1 MSSKGKRPVSQT
13 TPTIT
18 EGVTTVKRRIILA
31 ILTLAVLCVVA
42 AVAGDLNA
50 PQEKE
55 KTSATQKGWLG
66 VAIQDITSQME
77 KAMDL
82 KSKEGALVRG
92 VEQKSPAQSA
102 GIKDGDII
110 VQFGAKNIG
119 DSNDLQKA
127 VADTKPESKVTVVV
141 MRKGEKKTLDV
152 VVGKQPSK
160 SKIIA
165 VNPRGTGNFNV
176 FLGAQNYQGMSLRE
190 LNEQLGQYFGATD
203 GAGVL
208 VWEVEKGS
216 AAEKAGVKAGDVI
229 SVVGKKKIR
238 TLRDVSRALGIYDEG
253 EKAEIEVVRKGTRQ
267 TLSLEVEE
275 ATDESGFQYHF
286 DTPSFPRH
294 RGGVFFNEDPFE
306 IQVPEIDLETLRPH
320 MDQLTIELDQ
330 MTGRLHD
337 KSIQLREKIERD
349 VKPHVWVRVLHGI

>member
-1 MSSKGKRPVSQT
+1 
-13 TPTIT
+13 
-18 EGVTTVKRRIILA
+18 VTTVKSRIFLI

-66 VAIQDITSQME
+66 VSIQDITSQME

-82 KSKEGALVRG
+82 KSKDGALVG
-92 VEQKSPAQSA
+92 SVERKSPAQTA
-102 GIKDGDII
+102 GIKEGDII

-141 MRKGEKKTLDV
+141 MRKGEKKTMDV

-160 SKIIA
+160 SKVIA

-190 LNEQLGQYFGATD
+190 LNEQLGQYFGVTD

-208 VWEVEKGS
+208 VWEVDKES

-229 SVVGKKKIR
+229 TVVGKKKIR

-253 EKAEIEVVRKGTRQ
+253 EKAEIELVRKGARQ

-275 ATDESGFQYHF
+275 AADESGFQYQF
-286 DTPSFPRH
+286 NTPSFPKH
-294 RGGVFFNEDPFE
+294 RGGVFFNEAPFE

-320 MDQLTIELDQ
+320 MDQLKIELDQ
-330 MTGRLHD
+330 MKSRLHD
-337 KSIQLREKIERD
+337 ESSQLREKIERD
-349 VKPHVWVRVLHGI
+349 VKPHVWMRVLHGI

>member
-1 MSSKGKRPVSQT
+1 MASKGKSAVGQK

-18 EGVTTVKRRIILA
+18 KGVTTVKRKIILA

-55 KTSATQKGWLG
+55 KASATQKGWLG

-82 KSKEGALVRG
+82 KSKDGALVST
-92 VEQKSPAQSA
+92 VERKSPAQTA
-102 GIKDGDII
+102 GIKEGDII
-110 VQFGAKNIG
+110 VRFGAKNIG

-127 VADTKPESKVTVVV
+127 VADTKPESKVSVVV
-141 MRKGEKKTLDV
+141 LRKGEKKTLDV
-152 VVGKQPSK
+152 VVGKQPLP

-165 VNPRGTGNFNV
+165 MTPSEHGNNFV
-176 FLGAQNYQGMSLRE
+176 FMGRRNFQGMSLRE
-190 LNEQLGQYFGATD
+190 LNEQLGQYFGLTE
-203 GAGVL
+203 GTGVL

-216 AAEKAGVKAGDVI
+216 SAEKAGVKAGDVI
-229 SVVGKKKIR
+229 TVVGKKKIR
-238 TLRDVSRALGIYDEG
+238 NLRDVSRALGIYDEG

-267 TLSLEVEE
+267 ILSLDVEE
-275 ATDESGFQYHF
+275 ATDEPGFQYHF

-294 RGGVFFNEDPFE
+294 RGRIFFNEAPFE
-306 IQVPEIDLETLRPH
+306 IEIPELDLGTLRPH
-320 MDQLTIELDQ
+320 MDRLKIELDQ
-330 MTGRLHD
+330 MKGRLRD
-337 KSIQLREKIERD
+337 ESTQLREKIERD
-349 VKPHVWVRVLHGI
+349 VKPRVRVRILHGI